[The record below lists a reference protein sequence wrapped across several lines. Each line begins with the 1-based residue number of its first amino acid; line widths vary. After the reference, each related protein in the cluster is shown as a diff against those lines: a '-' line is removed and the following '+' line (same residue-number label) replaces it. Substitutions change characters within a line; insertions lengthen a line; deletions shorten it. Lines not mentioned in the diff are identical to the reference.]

1 MSGDF
6 KLSLLTTVFALL
18 VIIAFSF
25 TAVMN

>member
-1 MSGDF
+1 MSSDL
-6 KLSLLTTVFALL
+6 KLSLSTTVFALL